1 MSRLAEQTFP
11 NSRPSL
17 RKTTHPPSF
26 RAASSSSAHP
36 AGVTLTEVLMSLMIM
51 SIGISSVMVL
61 FPISVLRS
69 AQSTQLTNAAILKYN
84 TEARIRQQPA
94 LIFDPDG
101 DYQLAGSSPSGQQ
114 SAMVEHYR
122 GGQSRNYIV
131 DPVGF
136 HNMLAD
142 GNSDVIARS
151 FGNDGTGPGFQ
162 FDPQAQRF
170 IIRRYDGGILSRF
183 TGLEESSVTSGNLT
197 DPQREA
203 MQLLATK
210 LGRLNDARVN
220 QLDTFAA
227 QLVLDGNGIA
237 IGVIPID
244 AVTPAELEAIP
255 TSSTTRAGGLIPD
268 PELCEITL
276 FSLDNQFSQT
286 YPLTLIDAANRKIYW
301 SEYDESGGSLDFNQN
316 GTLDLRPLPVEFNDA
331 QGNPQIGRIIL
342 KTVRP
347 ADFSWL
353 LTVRRGSDGQARG
366 VDVVVRYH
374 TETKLENERI
384 FPATFVSGSGVVF
397 VNQANDGSEPV
408 LKRGGFV
415 FDAES
420 ARWYRITSHQERP
433 LIVPTAE
440 ALYWKY
446 YRYRLTIESPAIS
459 DAGKLPYMN
468 QQNSLVPPVYSGAL
482 FMPGIVD
489 VYPMGSL
496 SLPASL

>member
-1 MSRLAEQTFP
+1 
-11 NSRPSL
+11 
-17 RKTTHPPSF
+17 
-26 RAASSSSAHP
+26 
-36 AGVTLTEVLMSLMIM
+36 MSLMIM

-69 AQSTQLTNAAILKYN
+69 VQSTQLTNAAILKYN
-84 TEARIRQQPA
+84 TEARIRQQPS

-101 DYQLAGSSPSGQQ
+101 DYQLAGSSVQRQQ

-136 HNMLAD
+136 HNMLAQDNTGDNNID
-142 GNSDVIARS
+142 GNDDAIARG
-151 FGNDGTGPGFQ
+151 FGNYVDVNGVPRPGFQ
-162 FDPQAQRF
+162 FDPQTPPF
-170 IIRRYDGGILSRF
+170 VIRRYDGGILSRF
-183 TGLEESSVTSGNLT
+183 TGLEESSITSGNLS
-197 DPQREA
+197 PNQLSA

-210 LGRLNDARVN
+210 LGRLNDGRIN

-227 QLVLDGNGIA
+227 QLVLDGNGTA

-244 AVTPAELEAIP
+244 AVTPEELSDVP
-255 TSSTTRAGGLIPD
+255 SSSTTNAGGLIPD

-286 YPLTLIDAANRKIYW
+286 YPLTLVDAANRKIYW
-301 SEYDESGGSLDFNQN
+301 SEYDESGGSVDFNQN

-331 QGNPQIGRIIL
+331 NGTPQVGRVIL

-366 VDVVVRYH
+366 IDVVVRYH
-374 TETKLENERI
+374 TETKVENERL

-397 VNQANDGSEPV
+397 VDQAQDGTEPV

-415 FDAES
+415 FDAFN

-433 LIVPTAE
+433 LIVPSNDQTD

-446 YRYRLTIESPAIS
+446 YRYRLTVESPVIS
-459 DAGKLPYMN
+459 DAGRRPVQDSQGNLT
-468 QQNSLVPPVYSGAL
+468 SPPVYSGAL
-482 FMPGIVD
+482 FMPGVVD

>member
-1 MSRLAEQTFP
+1 
-11 NSRPSL
+11 
-17 RKTTHPPSF
+17 
-26 RAASSSSAHP
+26 
-36 AGVTLTEVLMSLMIM
+36 MSLMIM

-69 AQSTQLTNAAILKYN
+69 VQSTQLTNAAILKYN

-101 DYQLAGSSPSGQQ
+101 DYQLAGSNIPRQQ
-114 SAMVEHYR
+114 SSMSEHYR

-142 GNSDVIARS
+142 GNSDIIARG
-151 FGNDGTGPGFQ
+151 FGNDGNGPGFQ

-170 IIRRYDGGILSRF
+170 VLRRYDGGILSRF
-183 TGLEESSVTSGNLT
+183 TGLEESSVTTGNLT
-197 DPQREA
+197 DDQRYA
-203 MQLLATK
+203 MQLLASK
-210 LGRLNDARVN
+210 LGRLNDGRIN

-227 QLVLDGNGIA
+227 QLVVDGNGIA

-244 AVTPAELEAIP
+244 TVSPEDLNAIP
-255 TSSTTRAGGLIPD
+255 TAATTRPGGLIPD

-276 FSLDNQFSQT
+276 FSIDNQFSQT
-286 YPLTLIDAANRKIYW
+286 YPLTLIDSASRKIYW
-301 SEYDESGGSLDFNQN
+301 SEYDEAGGSVDFNQN

-331 QGNPQIGRIIL
+331 SGVPQVGRIIL

-374 TETKLENERI
+374 TETKIENERI
-384 FPATFVSGSGVVF
+384 FPATFVSGSGVVY
-397 VNQANDGSEPV
+397 VNQAPDGTEAV
-408 LKRGGFV
+408 LKRGAFV
-415 FDAES
+415 FDAFN

-433 LIVPTAE
+433 LIVPTSE

-446 YRYRLTIESPAIS
+446 YRYRLTVESPVIS
-459 DAGKLPYMN
+459 DAGKLP
-468 QQNSLVPPVYSGAL
+468 SLDSTGNLTPPVYSGAL
-482 FMPGIVD
+482 FLPGVVD

-496 SLPASL
+496 ALPASL

>member
-1 MSRLAEQTFP
+1 MSRLAAP
-11 NSRPSL
+11 R
-17 RKTTHPPSF
+17 
-26 RAASSSSAHP
+26 

-69 AQSTQLTNAAILKYN
+69 VQSTQLTNAAILKYN

-101 DYQLAGSSPSGQQ
+101 DYQLAGSNIPRQQ

-136 HNMLAD
+136 HNMLSQD
-142 GNSDVIARS
+142 NTGDNNINDRDDFIARA
-151 FGNDGTGPGFQ
+151 FGNDGKGEPGFQ
-162 FDPQAQRF
+162 FDPQVPRF
-170 IIRRYDGGILSRF
+170 VLRRYDGGILSGF
-183 TGLEESSVTSGNLT
+183 TGSEESSIVSANLSA
-197 DPQREA
+197 DQLSA
-203 MQLLATK
+203 MQLLAAK
-210 LGRLNDARVN
+210 LGRLNDGRIN

-237 IGVIPID
+237 IGVIPVD
-244 AVTPAELEAIP
+244 AVTPEELGNVP

-301 SEYDESGGSLDFNQN
+301 SEYDESGGSVDFNQN
-316 GTLDLRPLPVEFNDA
+316 GTLDLRPLPAEFNDA
-331 QGNPQIGRIIL
+331 NGNPQVGRVIL
-342 KTVRP
+342 KSVRP

-374 TETKLENERI
+374 TETKVENERI

-397 VNQANDGSEPV
+397 VDQAPDGTEPV

-415 FDAES
+415 FDAVN

-433 LIVPTAE
+433 LVVPSNNQID

-446 YRYRLTIESPAIS
+446 YRYRLTVESPVIS
-459 DAGKLPYMN
+459 DAGRRPSLD
-468 QQNSLVPPVYSGAL
+468 QNSNLTPPVYSGAL
-482 FMPGIVD
+482 FMPGVVD

-496 SLPASL
+496 SLPGSL